1 MAARDAD
8 ETTGTYG
15 VEASL
20 AVPRNAAAMMSADG
34 YEGGIARAVMQDIG
48 MYLTLSVRVHALE
61 RSAAARREA
70 RVDYVCVGVGMPVTA
85 LAFRFF

>member
-48 MYLTLSVRVHALE
+48 LALTLMVRLQML
-61 RSAAARREA
+61 R
-70 RVDYVCVGVGMPVTA
+70 
-85 LAFRFF
+85 LI